1 MSPIQL
7 ALGLVWFCSSHAC
20 VKQGKVIMMS
30 VSICIHTV
38 NSGYLVCKK
47 TGELT

>member
-7 ALGLVWFCSSHAC
+7 VLGLVKYGSSHAC
-20 VKQGKVIMMS
+20 VKQGKVIMPS
-30 VSICIHTV
+30 VSKCIHTV

-47 TGELT
+47 TG